1 MVIPCFFVSVP
12 LRQQRVGLDIAGIAR
27 DLAVAAA
34 AEAGAAAVV
43 LYSHTAEGAV
53 AQRKL
58 SAVLRRDNGEL
69 RILVVDGQFR
79 VFALHRHIEA
89 SVAARDR
96 QRNALGGEVCSC
108 DTFPAG
114 RQRHRPVGQLI
125 GGRMPVG
132 IAIHILIQR
141 DGLFAVRRVRRLDGS
156 GKGRVPAR
164 LAADGQRRRHLL
176 LTDTANALAVRAA
189 VVRMRHDLD
198 IFQRIHSIIGHSLII
213 TCSVIRRALR
223 QQVGEFAVAVAF
235 DYRKCAAGE
244 LDFGGVKI
252 REGKRAAG
260 DRPRDIVVKRN
271 AAIFLFI
278 IKAAAADVRDA
289 AAVEFDITSEGTAL
303 GVQRTVHLDGGV
315 GKCDALLHRRR
326 AVDGRTLIAA
336 AGKGHVRV
344 FSDRHILGG
353 VRSALQRQR
362 AGQRHGGAVS
372 IHIPQQGQR
381 WLGAALIA
389 PAVQGLDGLYIAVF
403 QRTVFREVG
412 SLGRAVSGLGGDLR
426 IQFLV
431 AHRAYGV
438 AVIGALMDAL
448 RELHLVRCIAGQL
461 CNFGAL
467 INDAPCTVLF
477 AVQLALRVGGSQ
489 QVINGEALARR
500 VIREP
505 ADGAGVCIAL
515 PQLQAVAR
523 TCGAMRSIA

>member
-58 SAVLRRDNGEL
+58 SAVLRRDNGKL
-69 RILVVDGQFR
+69 RIPVVDGQFR
-79 VFALHRHIEA
+79 VFAVHRHIEV

-96 QRNALGGEVCSC
+96 QRNALGDEVYSR
-108 DTFPAG
+108 DRFPAG

-164 LAADGQRRRHLL
+164 LAADGQRRCHLL
-176 LTDTANALAVRAA
+176 AADTANALAVRAA

-223 QQVGEFAVAVAF
+223 QQVGEFAVAVGF
-235 DYRKCAAGE
+235 DHRKCAAGK

-252 REGKRAAG
+252 REDKRAAG
-260 DRPRDIVVKRN
+260 DRPRDIVVKLN

-303 GVQRTVHLDGGV
+303 GVQRAVHRDGG
-315 GKCDALLHRRR
+315 GECDALLHRRR
-326 AVDGRTLIAA
+326 AVDGRTSIAT
-336 AGKGHVRV
+336 AGKGHVRPLG
-344 FSDRHILGG
+344 DRHILGG

-426 IQFLV
+426 IQVLV
-431 AHRAYGV
+431 AHRAHRV

-448 RELHLVRCIAGQL
+448 RELHLVRCIAGQ
-461 CNFGAL
+461 FGDFL
-467 INDAPCTVLF
+467 RLGNDAPYTVLF
-477 AVQLALRVGGSQ
+477 AVQLALRIVGSQ
-489 QVINGEALARR
+489 QVVNGEALALR
-500 VIREP
+500 VVRDL
-505 ADGAGVCIAL
+505 ADGAGVWIAL

-523 TCGAMRSIA
+523 TCGAIRSIA